1 MTFPTDHT
9 TGYQTITPDD
19 ELFADVFKA
28 LRQQEKPADE
38 LYICSHNLEDL
49 MARKRVA
56 IVGSRKVTSYGRM
69 VTEKLAG
76 ELAGQGIAIVSG
88 LAFGVDSIA
97 HRAALDAG
105 GVTIAV
111 LPSSLSR
118 IYPTAHEGLARRIL
132 EQGGALI
139 SEYPVGSDIAFKNQ
153 FVDRNRIVSALS
165 DALVITE
172 AAKDSGSMHTAEYA
186 LAQGKTVL
194 CVPGNIDSP
203 ICEGTN
209 NLLRS
214 LKAQPIATSDD
225 IIHAIGLEKLGEQR
239 VVRGRSKHEQTL
251 INLLAAGVHSGSDL
265 LERSGMDVSEY
276 NHTLTMLEI
285 TSRIMPL
292 GNNHWAL
299 R

>member
-1 MTFPTDHT
+1 
-9 TGYQTITPDD
+9 
-19 ELFADVFKA
+19 
-28 LRQQEKPADE
+28 
-38 LYICSHNLEDL
+38 